1 MKKRAYIYAGETV
14 VLRFEAHTE
23 GKVLDLSGYDV
34 EIDIAT
40 TAMGHHIVKCSAENS
55 VDVSQAARGMLLCP
69 LSAEDTGS
77 LTPGTATIGVRLLHD
92 KFVRMGFDA
101 SIEVLRQ
108 GATPSAVLSRTAQPV
123 VTLHTPCIWVNMD
136 FAATRGDDGKTPY
149 VGENGNWFIGDEDT
163 GERALGVT
171 YDDLTPEQIAELQ
184 RPATEAA
191 AEANDAAQAAATA
204 TKEAKAA
211 TEGAKSASDRAE
223 RMAEEAR
230 NEAAAAASAAEA
242 AATATE
248 EADAAAVTAN
258 AAAQAA
264 NTAAEGIDE
273 KIAGKADL
281 DPATGCVPSAQ
292 IAPLQGKQTGV
303 QMGSGCFVSDDARL
317 LIDGNKTLS
326 VIFIHKE
333 YIKDAIHLLFS
344 DHDYSTLS
352 KGIYLFTIDN
362 FVYMTFCGKHLLSEK
377 IEAGAV
383 YQVVVSVDMQGEAV
397 GYINSLSRNHASDF
411 ATYTVPVGFSL
422 GGLKTRELKYTGLI
436 LGARLFNYAL
446 SASEVAALWNDG
458 QPQNFMLPPTGVM
471 REGVVAEYVPSGL
484 LTDKWRDTSGNG
496 LDLPYLPTSAGGTAQ
511 LMYDYAPSINPAQLN
526 PLWGRQT
533 GVQMGSGTFS
543 STAASLLIKGDVSIE
558 AVFTLYP
565 NSSSAV
571 IYTEGFNSKLR
582 TRLYVTADNR
592 IVASYKG
599 GPTNELYAQLNTQ
612 YHIVLTKDS
621 LFVNGVRV
629 KSVTPG
635 DGDPVMLMLG
645 SQYISESTPSNIFFN
660 GIINSVRLFNYALS
674 ASEVATLWNGGQPER
689 YMLPRNMFHPDETIF
704 PTEKYTPSKNTWKIG
719 VPADGTAAE
728 DVAAANGF
736 SGPFQRITSVNNAT
750 LNIYSDFLNSS
761 TAIRAEPKI
770 FQVEYRSSVPIRVM
784 SNNMELLRLDANEG
798 EAKRVS
804 FISAKDK
811 LVYLYPT
818 TAGGYVEIRT
828 LSIAPIQCVAEYV
841 PAGLLTDRWRDTSG
855 AGLDLPYL
863 SKVAGQPAELDYQ
876 QPPATPSGSPLHDL
890 FVAAGAVWDDA
901 THSWTVADYTGIDN
915 KSLTNIY
922 DQSHNLFN
930 GTDWTTNLLYATIP
944 VNLPPRVD
952 ITPYRGHVIVGNS
965 AFAGSSIQHAVIAV
979 NDNANAGLVDIVNMF
994 RSCTKLTRIVGI
1006 ISLADTANLNSDVF
1020 LYCSKL
1026 ERVRIRNLKKNISF
1040 QYSPL
1045 LSLESLQYL
1054 VQNATNTTAI
1064 IVTVHA
1070 DVYAKLTD
1078 PTNTEWYAINAAA
1091 QAKNISFATA

>member
-1 MKKRAYIYAGETV
+1 MRKRAYIYAGETV

-211 TEGAKSASDRAE
+211 TEDAKSASDRAE

-230 NEAAAAASAAEA
+230 NEAVAAASAAEA

-273 KIAGKADL
+273 KIANKADL
-281 DPATGCVPSAQ
+281 DPETGCVPSAQ

-303 QMGSGCFVSDDARL
+303 QMGEGRFLSADPAL
-317 LIDGNKTLS
+317 LIDGDRTL
-326 VIFIHKE
+326 
-333 YIKDAIHLLFS
+333 AALFYP
-344 DHDYSTLS
+344 DLT
-352 KGIYLFTIDN
+352 DN
-362 FVYMTFCGKHLLSEK
+362 DQQFVYADHLSHLIAPGISIQTIHSEVRVGFGKVIGRVPIKPDTLYL
-377 IEAGAV
+377 
-383 YQVVVSVDMQGEAV
+383 VVVSVKKDEIATV
-397 GYINSLSRNHASDF
+397 YINSSDIGSNTDHSGITPPEIFTLGSLSYGILPFKGRII
-411 ATYTVPVGFSL
+411 
-422 GGLKTRELKYTGLI
+422 GL
-436 LGARLFNYAL
+436 RLFNYSL
-446 SASEVAALWNDG
+446 SADEAA
-458 QPQNFMLPPTGVM
+458 
-471 REGVVAEYVPSGL
+471 A
-484 LTDKWRDTSGNG
+484 
-496 LDLPYLPTSAGGTAQ
+496 
-511 LMYDYAPSINPAQLN
+511 
-526 PLWGRQT
+526 
-533 GVQMGSGTFS
+533 
-543 STAASLLIKGDVSIE
+543 
-558 AVFTLYP
+558 
-565 NSSSAV
+565 
-571 IYTEGFNSKLR
+571 
-582 TRLYVTADNR
+582 
-592 IVASYKG
+592 
-599 GPTNELYAQLNTQ
+599 
-612 YHIVLTKDS
+612 
-621 LFVNGVRV
+621 
-629 KSVTPG
+629 
-635 DGDPVMLMLG
+635 
-645 SQYISESTPSNIFFN
+645 
-660 GIINSVRLFNYALS
+660 
-674 ASEVATLWNGGQPER
+674 LWNGGQPER
-689 YMLPRNMFHPDETIF
+689 YMLPRDMLHPNETIF
-704 PTEKYTPSKNTWKIG
+704 PTATYTPSKNTWKIG
-719 VPADGTAAE
+719 VPADGTAEE

-736 SGPFQRITSVNNAT
+736 SGSFQRITAVNNAT

-761 TAIRAEPKI
+761 TAIRSEPKI
-770 FQVEYRSSVPIRVM
+770 FQVEYRSGVPIRVV
-784 SNNMELLRLDANEG
+784 SNGIELLRLDANEG

-804 FISAKDK
+804 FISQKGK

-828 LSIAPIQCVAEYV
+828 LSIETIQCVAEYI
-841 PAGLLTDRWRDTSG
+841 PAGLLADKWRDTSG
-855 AGLDLPYL
+855 NGLDLPYL
-863 SKVAGQPAELDYQ
+863 STVAGQPAELDYQ

-890 FVAAGAVWDDA
+890 FVAAGAVWNGTTKRWKYSLLSDISTDEMLQMYTYIGVSGGDISCAYANLKARTNFIPLNRDTADFNDSNRLLLYNTFIEVYNSSKTYA
-901 THSWTVADYTGIDN
+901 TLYNVQSMFKGASNLRTITGV
-915 KSLTNIY
+915 LVMTNITSAY
-922 DQSHNLFN
+922 DMFTGCTSLSDVHILKLRCNLSLSDSPLI
-930 GTDWTTNLLYATIP
+930 TAA
-944 VNLPPRVD
+944 RVKF
-952 ITPYRGHVIVGNS
+952 IV
-965 AFAGSSIQHAVIAV
+965 
-979 NDNANAGLVDIVNMF
+979 DNA
-994 RSCTKLTRIVGI
+994 LTSGFPTSGI
-1006 ISLADTANLNSDVF
+1006 T
-1020 LYCSKL
+1020 
-1026 ERVRIRNLKKNISF
+1026 
-1040 QYSPL
+1040 
-1045 LSLESLQYL
+1045 
-1054 VQNATNTTAI
+1054 
-1064 IVTVHA
+1064 VTVHA

-1078 PTNTEWYAINAAA
+1078 PTDTDWYAVNAAA

>member
-1 MKKRAYIYAGETV
+1 MRKRAYIYAGETV

-69 LSAEDTGS
+69 LSVEDTGS

-211 TEGAKSASDRAE
+211 TEDAKSASDRAE

-264 NTAAEGIDE
+264 NTAAAGIDE
-273 KIAGKADL
+273 KIANKADL
-281 DPATGCVPSAQ
+281 DPETGYVPSSQ

-303 QMGSGCFVSDDARL
+303 QMGSG
-317 LIDGNKTLS
+317 
-326 VIFIHKE
+326 
-333 YIKDAIHLLFS
+333 
-344 DHDYSTLS
+344 
-352 KGIYLFTIDN
+352 
-362 FVYMTFCGKHLLSEK
+362 
-377 IEAGAV
+377 
-383 YQVVVSVDMQGEAV
+383 
-397 GYINSLSRNHASDF
+397 
-411 ATYTVPVGFSL
+411 
-422 GGLKTRELKYTGLI
+422 
-436 LGARLFNYAL
+436 
-446 SASEVAALWNDG
+446 
-458 QPQNFMLPPTGVM
+458 
-471 REGVVAEYVPSGL
+471 
-484 LTDKWRDTSGNG
+484 
-496 LDLPYLPTSAGGTAQ
+496 
-511 LMYDYAPSINPAQLN
+511 
-526 PLWGRQT
+526 
-533 GVQMGSGTFS
+533 TFS
-543 STAASLLIKGDVSIE
+543 STAAPLLIKGDVSIE
-558 AVFTLYP
+558 AFFILHP
-565 NSSSAV
+565 NSKSSV
-571 IYTEGFNSKLR
+571 IYTEGTNSKLR
-582 TRLYVTADNR
+582 TRLYMTADNR

-599 GPTNELYAQLNTQ
+599 GPTNEFYAQLNTP

-629 KSVTPG
+629 QSVTPG

-645 SQYISESTPSNIFFN
+645 SQYISESTPSNSFFN

-674 ASEVATLWNGGQPER
+674 ASEVAALWNGGHPER
-689 YMLPRNMFHPDETIF
+689 YMLP
-704 PTEKYTPSKNTWKIG
+704 S
-719 VPADGTAAE
+719 
-728 DVAAANGF
+728 
-736 SGPFQRITSVNNAT
+736 SG
-750 LNIYSDFLNSS
+750 
-761 TAIRAEPKI
+761 E
-770 FQVEYRSSVPIRVM
+770 M
-784 SNNMELLRLDANEG
+784 
-798 EAKRVS
+798 
-804 FISAKDK
+804 
-811 LVYLYPT
+811 
-818 TAGGYVEIRT
+818 RT
-828 LSIAPIQCVAEYV
+828 GLVAEYIA
-841 PAGLLTDRWRDTSG
+841 AGLLTDRWRDTSG

-863 SKVAGQPAELDYQ
+863 STVAGQPADLDYQ
-876 QPPATPSGSPLHDL
+876 QPPATPSGSPLHNL
-890 FVAAGAVWDDA
+890 FIAAGAVWDANTKFWKYGKLSDIS
-901 THSWTVADYTGIDN
+901 TDEM
-915 KSLTNIY
+915 TNIY
-922 DQSHNLFN
+922 ALCSGRLSSPQMYCAYWRADIR
-930 GTDWTTNLLYATIP
+930 TNLMRYTQSGAFYSTNHIDASAAFVSSSIEVANIGTLYA
-944 VNLPPRVD
+944 
-952 ITPYRGHVIVGNS
+952 S
-965 AFAGSSIQHAVIAV
+965 AIG
-979 NDNANAGLVDIVNMF
+979 GMF
-994 RSCTKLTRIVGI
+994 RDASKLYEVNGI
-1006 ISLADTANLNSDVF
+1006 LSILRVTNPSDVIDAFRGAVSLVKILISKIAISL
-1020 LYCSKL
+1020 
-1026 ERVRIRNLKKNISF
+1026 SF
-1040 QYSPL
+1040 AQSPL

-1054 VQNATNTTAI
+1054 VQNAANTTAI

-1078 PTNTEWYAINAAA
+1078 PTNTDWYAINAAA